1 MTVVSSLPH
10 VMLICDYQYCGSTE
24 RWCEVLQ
31 TVSKRDWNN
40 ELAVQ
45 VRIKNQTATQYRQ
58 LAELAKSILPSTVR
72 TLLND
77 DPEVALELGYDGV
90 HLPQS
95 RFETPP
101 MYTEKL
107 SWISVA
113 IHETSE
119 LDFLERLGAHSIVVA
134 PVFRPQWKAS
144 TPLGLSRLRT
154 LVVQSA
160 VPVFA
165 LGGIDNS
172 NIGACQQQHVHGV
185 AVLSSVLKARDP
197 EDVLEQYLSAF
208 DRRRIS
214 RSSEIESD
222 GDECV
227 SG

>member
-1 MTVVSSLPH
+1 MTQAFSLPH
-10 VMLICDYQYCGSTE
+10 VMFICDYQYCGSTD
-24 RWCEVLQ
+24 RWCEMLQ
-31 TVSKRDWNN
+31 TVGQRDWNN

-45 VRIKNQTATQYRQ
+45 IRIKNQTATQYRQ
-58 LAELAKSILPSTVR
+58 LAELAKSILPSTVQ

-77 DPEVALELGYDGV
+77 DPEVALDLGYDGV
-90 HLPQS
+90 QLPQS
-95 RFETPP
+95 RFATPP
-101 MYTEKL
+101 RYTAEL
-107 SWISVA
+107 SWVSVA

-119 LDFLERLGAHSIVVA
+119 LDLLEPLGAHSIVVA

-154 LVVQSA
+154 LVVQSP
-160 VPVFA
+160 VPVYA
-165 LGGIDNS
+165 LGGIDQS
-172 NIGACQQQHVHGV
+172 NIDACREQHVHGV

-197 EDVLEQYLSAF
+197 VDILKQYLSAF

-214 RSSEIESD
+214 RSSETESD